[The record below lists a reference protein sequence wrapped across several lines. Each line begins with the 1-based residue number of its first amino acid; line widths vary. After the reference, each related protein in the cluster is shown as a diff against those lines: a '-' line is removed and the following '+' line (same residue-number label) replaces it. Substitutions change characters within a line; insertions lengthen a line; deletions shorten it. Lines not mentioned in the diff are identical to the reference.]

1 MDKELPLGAND
12 PWIRHGIGAG
22 TRSSANV
29 WKLDDEPKIATLPV
43 VESPGAV
50 KERGPIKSLGLRVP
64 MPSYVPQGVSQ
75 AVQRPRT
82 TMYMLGLGASQ
93 QSPKPSFVSAAQS
106 NRNLMPVSGLDVDA
120 QTELL
125 KTTKDDS
132 NVE

>member
-1 MDKELPLGAND
+1 VPTTPRSATELGLGPGPAPTFGSLMTSPRLRRSPSLDLQVQSKKGDPL
-12 PWIRHGIGAG
+12 
-22 TRSSANV
+22 
-29 WKLDDEPKIATLPV
+29 
-43 VESPGAV
+43 
-50 KERGPIKSLGLRVP
+50 KSLGLRVP